1 MWEELL
7 DPPKLIQMHM
17 QPYLPNNKDRR
28 LDEWQ
33 VCRLITILIISELRI
48 TTRVS
53 NTNDMLNYGCR
64 FHDTERYLNS
74 ACLVLY

>member
-17 QPYLPNNKDRR
+17 RPYLPKDRR

-33 VCRLITILIISELRI
+33 LCRLINILIISELRI

-53 NTNDMLNYGCR
+53 NTNEMLNSGCR
-64 FHDTERYLNS
+64 FYDTERYLNS
-74 ACLVLY
+74 ACLVFY